1 MGLLEL
7 LFREDQH
14 QALINLQIERPLFS
28 SVDFYL
34 VGGEMEGEIIKVT
47 KTKNVSQDTPNQ
59 INILGRKEYDMWDLA
74 HL

>member
-59 INILGRKEYDMWDLA
+59 INILGRKEYDM
-74 HL
+74 

>member
-7 LFREDQH
+7 LFREDHH

-34 VGGEMEGEIIKVT
+34 VGGEMEGEIIKVS
-47 KTKNVSQDTPNQ
+47 KTKYVSQDTPNQ
-59 INILGRKEYDMWDLA
+59 INILGRKEYDM
-74 HL
+74 